1 MHNIPHELLLHI
13 IRTLTL
19 VRNLSHFWCEQEV
32 TMSTAEFLV
41 FYCPKEPWSPAESY
55 FTAVSIWPSADKK
68 DCILELLICLV
79 IALGISYCLFI
90 PRVFNVTVCSDL
102 VRRCENSSEGILL
115 AQWEA
120 TEQRPPL
127 NAENPVPGAMAWQF
141 QHCSRSAA
149 GWQDR
154 RWNFTECAASYS

>member
-1 MHNIPHELLLHI
+1 
-13 IRTLTL
+13 
-19 VRNLSHFWCEQEV
+19 
-32 TMSTAEFLV
+32 MSTAEFLV

-55 FTAVSIWPSADKK
+55 FRAVSIWPSADKK

-115 AQWEA
+115 AQWED

-127 NAENPVPGAMAWQF
+127 NVRALCQERWLGSSSTARVLLQVDKTEDETLL
-141 QHCSRSAA
+141 SAQPRA
-149 GWQDR
+149 LKK
-154 RWNFTECAASYS
+154 YSCLCELQEEDCLSINIFFVGQMPDCNCM